1 MEKTTNNGLNR
12 RNFLKSAAFGAVGLT
27 ILPSWKSNGVGVA
40 PSDTIYMGS
49 IGLGRQCLSDFSSHV
64 SCKGVNM
71 IAGADVHNLKTVRFK
86 QRVEAWQATK
96 GLNARCDI
104 YEDYRYLLDRTDID
118 AVEVATP
125 DHWHA
130 LATIQAC
137 ESGKDVYCQKPLSY
151 TIRESQEMVK
161 AVRNNG
167 RVLQVGSQQ
176 RSQGTFQKAIE
187 LVQAGKIGHITT
199 IKAKVGA
206 APQPMSVL
214 LQPSNTNPN
223 LQKKDPPAELNWN
236 LWLGPL
242 NNPDIFY
249 YDDIC
254 PVITLDPVKNEG
266 AWGAWR
272 WYSETGNGYPAD
284 WGAHMFD
291 IAQAAIGMDGNG
303 PVEVTP
309 PGYNG
314 AQFTTFKY
322 ANGVIMTEED
332 YTSGANPTAQ
342 GIRFDGTNG
351 WITVS
356 RSHISCSDMSLI
368 PDSIKGTPPVS
379 QAERAAQQAAREQA
393 AAAEAARLAA
403 MSKKERKAAEE
414 ATAAAQ
420 TQVQRGGPGDIT
432 YEVSSPHSQNFMD
445 CIRDRKDPIAPV
457 EVGCSTAIT
466 CVLANVAA
474 ELKRTV
480 KWNPA
485 TEKFVNDPEASAH
498 RLYGYEYRAPYKLC

>member
-1 MEKTTNNGLNR
+1 MKKTTTSGVNR
-12 RNFLKSAAFGAVGLT
+12 RDFLKSAALGAVGLT
-27 ILPSWKSNGVGVA
+27 ILPSWKVNGVGTA

-49 IGLGRQCLSDFSSHV
+49 IGLGRQCLSDFSSHT

-86 QRVEAWQATK
+86 QRVEAWQKTK
-96 GLNARCDI
+96 NLNARCDI
-104 YEDYRYLLDRTDID
+104 YEDYRYLLDRSDID
-118 AVEVATP
+118 AVEIATP

-130 LATIQAC
+130 LTTIHAA
-137 ESGKDVYCQKPLSY
+137 EAGKDVYCQKPLAY
-151 TIRESQEMVK
+151 TIREGQEMVK

-176 RSQGTFQKAIE
+176 RSQNTFQKAIE

-206 APQPMSVL
+206 APQPLSVL

-223 LQKKDPPAELNWN
+223 LQKKEAPAELNWN

-242 NNPDIFY
+242 NNPEIFY
-249 YDDIC
+249 FDDIC
-254 PVITLDPVKNEG
+254 PTITLDPVRNEG

-291 IAQAAIGMDGNG
+291 IAQAAIGMDGSG
-303 PVEVTP
+303 PVEITP

-322 ANGVIMTEED
+322 ANGIIMTEED
-332 YTSGANPTAQ
+332 YTSGVSPSSQ
-342 GIRFDGTNG
+342 GIRFDGTDG

-368 PDSIKGTPPVS
+368 PDDIKGTPPAPPMS
-379 QAERAAQQAAREQA
+379 AEERAAQQAARAAQQAQA
-393 AAAEAARLAA
+393 ARQPQ
-403 MSKKERKAAEE
+403 
-414 ATAAAQ
+414 TA
-420 TQVQRGGPGDIT
+420 QRGGPGDVT
-432 YEVSSPHSQNFMD
+432 YEVSSPHSQNFFD
-445 CIRDRKDPIAPV
+445 AIRGIADPIAPV
-457 EVGCSTAIT
+457 EVGHSTNTT

-485 TEKFVNDPEASAH
+485 TERFVDDPEATAH
-498 RLYGYEYRAPYKLC
+498 RLYGYEYRKPYKLY